1 MVVCMPERLDR
12 ACGMGVTAWG
22 CLTEQ
27 HCLECLPFTSKFL
40 KWRVFF
46 FLQTILG
53 TRVTFVGKN
62 INIIAASKSTETY
75 MLWMV
80 STVLMLRYTD

>member
-1 MVVCMPERLDR
+1 MS
-12 ACGMGVTAWG
+12 VTAWG
-22 CLTEQ
+22 CLIEQ
-27 HCLECLPFTSKFL
+27 RCLECLPFTSKFL
-40 KWRVFF
+40 KWPVFF

-75 MLWMV
+75 MPWMV
-80 STVLMLRYTD
+80 STVLTLRHPN